1 MAKPNWK
8 IRGLPRFKTEA
19 DLKKEREARRLEE
32 RIRGL
37 PKELQQAI
45 RERPSLLSSL

>member
-1 MAKPNWK
+1 MSKPNWK
-8 IRGLPRFKTEA
+8 RRGLKQHKTEA
-19 DLKKEREARRLEE
+19 DLRKAREARHLED